1 MLASSEGGAQ
11 EQRDDSPCGL
21 VRGDAACSAALPQGE
36 LNVSPGIKH
45 AITPFVC
52 TVALAFLLR
61 HAPDRGGAPSR
72 SDRSVNA
79 PHAEPQRVH

>member
-36 LNVSPGIKH
+36 LGVISGIKH
-45 AITPFVC
+45 AITPLVC
-52 TVALAFLLR
+52 TVALDFLLR
-61 HAPDRGGAPSR
+61 HAPDRG
-72 SDRSVNA
+72 
-79 PHAEPQRVH
+79 